1 MTRPRYDADQCMTLD
16 GKVGLRPVVETKL
29 AVRNSK
35 NRPKG
40 TPVMTPV
47 EMTKHV
53 YEHVQHVIPAINRVW
68 PDADQIFWS
77 RVPMDEAA
85 VMTARLWL
93 VFWVEVVD
101 ENLNVIYVAVY
112 GSWASDSA
120 DFDRSMELRFR
131 VASELTRCCRPEYC
145 SE

>member
-1 MTRPRYDADQCMTLD
+1 MVRRAPQPQYLTSDETAPRIATKDKKHRTKVMFLVAMTRPRYDADQCMTLD

-68 PDADQIFWS
+68 PG
-77 RVPMDEAA
+77 
-85 VMTARLWL
+85 RLQHQT
-93 VFWVEVVD
+93 
-101 ENLNVIYVAVY
+101 
-112 GSWASDSA
+112 GG
-120 DFDRSMELRFR
+120 
-131 VASELTRCCRPEYC
+131 
-145 SE
+145 